1 MITMSCRNWRKEVI
15 YGFSLVTIKDKT
27 VDCGLST
34 IKLLRLFLILR
45 EVQMLEMP
53 LSCFK
58 SPVTI
63 TVL

>member
-1 MITMSCRNWRKEVI
+1 M

-27 VDCGLST
+27 VDFGLST

-53 LSCFK
+53 LSCFE

>member
-1 MITMSCRNWRKEVI
+1 M

-27 VDCGLST
+27 VDFGLST

-45 EVQMLEMP
+45 EVQMLKMP
-53 LSCFK
+53 LSRFK
-58 SPVTI
+58 SPITI